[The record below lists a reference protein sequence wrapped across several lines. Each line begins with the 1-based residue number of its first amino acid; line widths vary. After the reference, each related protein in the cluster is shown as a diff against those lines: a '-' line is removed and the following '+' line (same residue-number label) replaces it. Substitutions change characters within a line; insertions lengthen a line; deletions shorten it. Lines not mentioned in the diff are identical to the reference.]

1 MRDEALLV
9 LFLLFS
15 GSAALLY
22 QHELLTAGA
31 APEPEMEGEASL
43 GYALAL
49 PLLFILALNLYLIL
63 FRSGGFLRVLRLVIL
78 ASAYFSY
85 LLVLLLALALLE
97 ALFPQLGFLF
107 LLALL
112 AGALLPLLATKRL
125 KPWLR
130 NLQLASLAGV
140 AGAALA
146 EYLSLPGLVLA
157 LALLAVLD
165 YHYVVR
171 RKTIPK
177 LASKLE
183 GAGVPMGVEVDSG
196 EDRLLLGFGDL
207 LFAACIAAAS
217 YTELGLAWGIAA
229 IFSAAVAILVFLRLT
244 LRGAEKAYPALPA
257 IFAAALLVW
266 LMAEVYGVI
275 GRV

>member
-1 MRDEALLV
+1 MRDEVLLV

-22 QHELLTAGA
+22 QHELLAAGA
-31 APEPEMEGEASL
+31 APEPERGPSL

-63 FRSGGFLRVLRLVIL
+63 FRFGAFLKLVRLFVL

-97 ALFPQLGFLF
+97 AIFPQLGFLF

-112 AGALLPLLATKRL
+112 TGALLPLIAPGRL

-130 NLQLASLAGV
+130 NLQLASFAGV

-146 EYLSLPGLVLA
+146 SYLSLYSLMLA

-171 RKTIPK
+171 RGIIPK

-183 GAGVPMGVEVDSG
+183 SAGVPMGVEVGSG
-196 EDRLLLGFGDL
+196 RSRFLLGFGDL
-207 LFAACIAAAS
+207 LFAACLAAVS
-217 YTELGLAWGIAA
+217 YAELGLSFGVA
-229 IFSAAVAILVFLRLT
+229 SLLSVAAVLLSFLRLAA
-244 LRGAEKAYPALPA
+244 RGTERAYPALPA
-257 IFAAALLVW
+257 VFLAALLVW
-266 LMAEVYGVI
+266 LLAEVYSLIGGV
-275 GRV
+275 

>member
-22 QHELLTAGA
+22 QHELLATGA
-31 APEPEMEGEASL
+31 APEPETEGGESL

-63 FRSGGFLRVLRLVIL
+63 FRSGAFLKVLRLVIL

-107 LLALL
+107 LLVLL
-112 AGALLPLLATKRL
+112 TGALLPLLAPERL

-130 NLQLASLAGV
+130 NLQLASFAGV

-171 RKTIPK
+171 RKVIPE

-183 GAGVPMGVEVDSG
+183 DAGVPMGVEVGSG
-196 EDRLLLGFGDL
+196 EHRLLLGLGDL
-207 LFAACIAAAS
+207 LFAACTAAVS
-217 YTELGLAWGIAA
+217 YAELGLALGV
-229 IFSAAVAILVFLRLT
+229 AAVLSVAAVFLTFLHLAAGGT
-244 LRGAEKAYPALPA
+244 EKAYPALPA
-257 IFAAALLVW
+257 VFLAALLVW

-275 GRV
+275 GGV